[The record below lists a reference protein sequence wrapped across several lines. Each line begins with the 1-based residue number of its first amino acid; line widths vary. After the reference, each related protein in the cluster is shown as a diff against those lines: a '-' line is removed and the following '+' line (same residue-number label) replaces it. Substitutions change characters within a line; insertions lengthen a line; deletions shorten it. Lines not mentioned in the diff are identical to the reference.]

1 MSPGTT
7 TGPATTTGPGATT
20 GPETPTNPGP
30 PTSSRPAQT
39 EPTVGCPSDAAILA
53 AARSGNGGSLPS
65 AAAVSDRDCFGSYV
79 AAELSSDAGPAS
91 ILLTRNGGVLSFV
104 VLGTYLCDNAR
115 VRGAP
120 AAIRSFL
127 HCT

>member
-1 MSPGTT
+1 
-7 TGPATTTGPGATT
+7 
-20 GPETPTNPGP
+20 
-30 PTSSRPAQT
+30 
-39 EPTVGCPSDAAILA
+39 
-53 AARSGNGGSLPS
+53 
-65 AAAVSDRDCFGSYV
+65 
-79 AAELSSDAGPAS
+79 LSSDAGPAS

-115 VRGAP
+115 VRAAP